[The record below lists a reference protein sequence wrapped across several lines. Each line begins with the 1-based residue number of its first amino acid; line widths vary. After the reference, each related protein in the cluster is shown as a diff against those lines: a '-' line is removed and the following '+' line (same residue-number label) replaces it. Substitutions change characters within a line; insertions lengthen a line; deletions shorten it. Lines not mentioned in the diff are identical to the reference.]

1 MSIHPSLKSSEKSKK
16 QKSVL
21 KRAERIK
28 VMLEKGTWKEG
39 NSVYGLPKIKILK
52 IKMKKEKTAAK
63 TETAAV
69 AAGAIAAAPAVAG
82 STAKGQPTKK

>member
-52 IKMKKEKTAAK
+52 IKMKKEKTAKAE
-63 TETAAV
+63 TTAASG
-69 AAGAIAAAPAVAG
+69 AATAAAPAAAG
-82 STAKGQPTKK
+82 ATAKGQPAKK